1 MLERERLGAVDVLES
16 SSRSTHAKKRKKINY
31 KHLIEE
37 GVQHSQ
43 KGEEDDFNPEIGT
56 NFEGTQKALR
66 ENSVGTGHHRMI
78 MSRK

>member
-37 GVQHSQ
+37 GVQHTQ
-43 KGEEDDFNPEIGT
+43 KGEEEDNLNPEIGT
-56 NFEGTQKALR
+56 QGKLRWNLEGT
-66 ENSVGTGHHRMI
+66 
-78 MSRK
+78 

>member
-43 KGEEDDFNPEIGT
+43 KGEEDNFNPEIGT
-56 NFEGTQKALR
+56 NFEGTQKKLR
-66 ENSVGTGHHRMI
+66 ENSVGLRSHRMT
-78 MSRK
+78 MTHN

>member
-1 MLERERLGAVDVLES
+1 MLEKERLGAVDVLES

-43 KGEEDDFNPEIGT
+43 QGEEDNFNPEMET
-56 NFEGTQKALR
+56 LR
-66 ENSVGTGHHRMI
+66 EFRRNLERTQLER
-78 MSRK
+78 